1 MNVLLKVCVVS
12 DKFSQ
17 IIAAGR
23 AAFEDKGYR
32 VSMVD
37 IAKRAGVAKQTL
49 YNHFESKE
57 ALFAE
62 VFTGCGA
69 EAASVLDNT
78 TLSVADKIMA
88 FAFALRR
95 VSMSPNGVAGY
106 RAMTAEAHQFP
117 ELAASFYQQGVGI
130 LHRQTAAMLAE
141 AHRLGQL
148 VCPNPNLAADM
159 LFSMLTGFERSRLLL
174 GVAQGDDGTDAR
186 VAPIVAAFL
195 RAFAAPAA

>member
-1 MNVLLKVCVVS
+1 MS

-17 IIAAGR
+17 IIAAAK

-32 VSMVD
+32 VSMAD

-57 ALFAE
+57 VLFAE
-62 VFTGCGA
+62 VIVGCGA

-78 TLSVADKIMA
+78 TLPVADKIKA

-95 VSMSPNGVAGY
+95 ISMSPNGVAGY

-117 ELAASFYQQGVGI
+117 ELAASFYQQGVGV
-130 LHRQTAAMLAE
+130 LHRQTAAVLAE
-141 AHRLGQL
+141 AHQSGQL
-148 VCPNPNLAADM
+148 NCPDAGLAADM

-174 GVAQGDDGTDAR
+174 GVAQTDDGQDVR
-186 VAPIVAAFL
+186 VEPIVAAFL
-195 RAFAAPAA
+195 RAFAASGHAV